1 MPTVRERPSGT
12 AGGRVDA
19 GAGACLYGGRGSAAR
34 AGGVARKGIRMTLDP
49 MELVVLC
56 AACAAVGAVV
66 AGFLAYALARRRAHA
81 LELEKAEADAA
92 AGRVP
97 ELELALAT
105 LREQHQEAVKQ
116 VSETRAGHTA
126 RIEELERA
134 KAETE
139 TRFKA
144 LAADALKNAS
154 ENFLTLAGER
164 FDKHREGAAGE
175 LEARR
180 KAIETLVKPL
190 GEGLTAFNA
199 KLGEM
204 EVNRVDA
211 YRALRE
217 QVSSLAKGQSNLRD
231 ETGRLV
237 RALRQPQTR
246 GRWGEYQLRKVL
258 ELAGMSEHVDFVEQ
272 PAAES
277 GGGRVLRPDVVIRMP
292 DGKSLVVDAKTPLQA
307 YLDAAESDDEEKR
320 AQHLKRHADR
330 VREHA
335 RALAS
340 KDYWKALTATPD
352 FVVMFIPGEPFYAAA
367 LERAPELFEQAV
379 EARVLI
385 CTPTTLIALVKA
397 VAYGWRQ
404 HALADNAAE
413 VAKLGGELFDR
424 LKTFAQHMS
433 GMGGALHKA
442 VEQYNRGIG
451 NLEARVLP
459 TIRKFKMLGAA
470 PAGEEIPALEQV
482 ETEPRALQSPELAAP
497 AGNTADEERPTA

>member
-1 MPTVRERPSGT
+1 
-12 AGGRVDA
+12 
-19 GAGACLYGGRGSAAR
+19 
-34 AGGVARKGIRMTLDP
+34 MTLDT
-49 MELVVLC
+49 MDLIALC

-66 AGFLAYALARRRAHA
+66 AGLLAYALARRRALA
-81 LELEKAEADAA
+81 LEVAKAESDAA

-97 ELELALAT
+97 KLERALEA
-105 LREQHQEAVKQ
+105 LREEHREAVKQ

-126 RIEELERA
+126 RIQELERA

-144 LAADALKNAS
+144 LAADVLKNAS
-154 ENFLTLAGER
+154 ESFLTLAGER
-164 FDKHREGAAGE
+164 LDKHREGAAGE

-190 GEGLTAFNA
+190 GEGLTAFNDRL
-199 KLGEM
+199 KDI
-204 EVNRVDA
+204 EVKREGA
-211 YRALRE
+211 YRAVLE
-217 QVSSLAKGQSNLRD
+217 QVSSLAEGQSTLRD

-258 ELAGMSEHVDFVEQ
+258 ELAGMSEHVDFVKQ
-272 PAAES
+272 PAVEI
-277 GGGRVLRPDVVIRMP
+277 GGRALRPDVVIRMP
-292 DGKSLVVDAKTPLQA
+292 DGKSLAVDAKTPLQA
-307 YLDAAESDDEEKR
+307 YLDAAESDNEQER

-335 RALAS
+335 RALGS
-340 KDYWKALTATPD
+340 QEYWRALRPATPD

-379 EARVLI
+379 EKRVLI

-404 HALADNAAE
+404 HALANNAAE
-413 VAKLGGELFDR
+413 VAKLGGALFER
-424 LKTFAQHMS
+424 LETFAQHMG
-433 GMGGALHKA
+433 GMGRALHRA
-442 VEQYNRGIG
+442 VEQYNKGVG
-451 NLEARVLP
+451 NLERRVLP
-459 TIRKFKMLGAA
+459 TIRKFETLGAA
-470 PAGEEIPALEQV
+470 PAGAEIPGLEQV
-482 ETEPRALQSPELAAP
+482 ETEPRALQAPELAAS
-497 AGNTADEERPTA
+497 AGDTADEETPKA